1 MAPVLPVSGP
11 GRSPPRTTSWSVHNG
26 LLDVEAQSVAGS
38 SDTSMKLNN
47 DDQVS
52 LPRTFVCSQISNPG
66 CFTSVQPTQRC
77 FAVGCLINIWLL
89 LSTDRSEYVA

>member
-1 MAPVLPVSGP
+1 MAPVLPVSGS

-38 SDTSMKLNN
+38 SDTSTKLNN

-52 LPRTFVCSQISNPG
+52 LRRTFVCSQISNPG
-66 CFTSVQPTQRC
+66 CFTFVQPRTEPS
-77 FAVGCLINIWLL
+77 LL
-89 LSTDRSEYVA
+89 TV